1 MCVGVQEV
9 ITTALL
15 NGAEKTSY
23 FHLTTPAAPQTSSEP
38 KAELNVQKLY
48 VPLSLK
54 YTFWELGQCL
64 SSPGTQALVGTEG
77 FVCDVSLK
85 YVTSAG
91 FRGKGDL
98 QNFVLQRDGRCVQ
111 LFWQLI
117 HFPVGGQVGGCQFLI
132 QC

>member
-1 MCVGVQEV
+1 M
-9 ITTALL
+9 TTALL
-15 NGAEKTSY
+15 NSAEKTS
-23 FHLTTPAAPQTSSEP
+23 HSSHSTTPAAPQTSSEP
-38 KAELNVQKLY
+38 KAELSVQKLY
-48 VPLSLK
+48 MPLTLK

-64 SSPGTQALVGTEG
+64 SSLGTQALVGTEG

-91 FRGKGDL
+91 FRGKGDV

-117 HFPVGGQVGGCQFLI
+117 HFPVGGQVGGLQFLI